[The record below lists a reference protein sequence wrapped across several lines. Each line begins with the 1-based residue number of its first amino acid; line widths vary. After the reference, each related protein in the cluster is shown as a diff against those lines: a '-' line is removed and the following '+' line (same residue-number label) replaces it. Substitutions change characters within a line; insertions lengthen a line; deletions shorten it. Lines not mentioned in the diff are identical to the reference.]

1 MGDWLLGLPVFWM
14 GVVIQAIIYLFT
26 AAVYLVITK
35 LAVGERAKVF
45 KAVSPG
51 MLPPLSVVFALLVGF
66 LAAQVWNDGQAGNT
80 AVNREAS
87 ALRAIVLLA
96 AAFPGESEQRL
107 RDLVSRHIQ
116 DVVSNDWPQMATGHA
131 DLHLIPANLAEALR
145 VSLALNPQTAGQ
157 TIAQRELIGAIENA
171 GDARR
176 QRIILSHSTINWVKW
191 TALLAQAGLTLIAVA
206 MVHSD
211 NRATN
216 RIILAIFATGV
227 GAAVILIAAHA
238 RPFSG
243 EISVKPGIL
252 LQVMPESTA
261 SVGKP

>member
-14 GVVIQAIIYLFT
+14 GVVIQAIIYLYT
-26 AAVYLVITK
+26 AAVYLVITR
-35 LAVGERAKVF
+35 LAVGERAKAF

-66 LAAQVWNDGQAGNT
+66 LAAQVWSDGQAASA

-96 AAFPGESEQRL
+96 GTFPGDPEHRL
-107 RDLVSRHIQ
+107 RDLVGRHIQ
-116 DVVSNDWPQMATGHA
+116 DVVNNDWPAMGTGHA
-131 DLHLIPANLAEALR
+131 DLHLIPPNMAEALH
-145 VSLALNPQTAGQ
+145 VSLALSPQTAGQ
-157 TIAQRELIGAIENA
+157 TIAQRELVGAIENA
-171 GDARR
+171 LDARR

-191 TALLAQAGLTLIAVA
+191 IALLAQAGLTLIAIA

-211 NRATN
+211 NRRAN
-216 RIILAIFATGV
+216 QIILAIFATGV

-243 EISVKPGIL
+243 EISVKPAIL

-261 SVGKP
+261 SVRKP